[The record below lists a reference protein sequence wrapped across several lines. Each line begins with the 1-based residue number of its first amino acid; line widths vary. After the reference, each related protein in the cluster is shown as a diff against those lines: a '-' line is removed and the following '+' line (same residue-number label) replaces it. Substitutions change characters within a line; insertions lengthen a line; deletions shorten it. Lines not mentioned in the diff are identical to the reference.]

1 MNYIQLYKKT
11 LLALLGAGVL
21 ILSCSKDLN
30 KANESYPTLDS
41 YFKNST
47 ELAKGVA
54 AIYSQ
59 MRGGALVSREWFFV
73 QDLRSD
79 DVASGGGQLEVPR
92 NQMLNGAT
100 SADNALVGNVWN
112 GLYSIIHR
120 ANTVILAAPDVTDNT
135 AVRDRS
141 VGEAKFLR
149 AWAYFDL
156 VVLWGAVPIYTT
168 PVISAVDFQARGTVD
183 AAYALII
190 SDLQAAVAA
199 LPASYSGVDLGRVT
213 KGAAN
218 ALLGRVLMQKGDY
231 AAAKTALLE
240 VVNSGQ
246 YDINSVPYQN
256 NFLEETEF
264 NKESIFEVIYVENLN
279 NSFNWGYQG
288 DGGNNQS
295 QGTTRNQEYSPIA
308 WRNLIPSNKY
318 LNEFE
323 TIATGATKT
332 DPRFAMSVYQTGDT
346 YNNGASVLTDADQNG
361 NSSVVNGV
369 TQKISWRKFM
379 LNYKKPKG
387 DFAGGGNNQRII
399 RYADVLLMLAECE
412 AEAGTLPTA
421 VGYLNQVRARPG
433 VAMPPY
439 PTTKFP
445 TTTKNDVLK
454 AVMHERTVELGD
466 EEVRN
471 RDILRWRKKGYY
483 PSIVPE
489 PLSYF
494 RANHDELLPIPQQEI
509 SNNPKIPQSAQ
520 NAGY

>member
-1 MNYIQLYKKT
+1 MNQNKFFKRMLLT
-11 LLALLGAGVL
+11 LFSVVVL
-21 ILSCSKDLN
+21 TLSCEKDLN
-30 KANESYPTLDS
+30 KVNESYPTLDS
-41 YFKNST
+41 YFKTAS
-47 ELAKGVA
+47 ELAKGTA

-59 MRGGALVSREWFFV
+59 MRSGALIGREWFFLH
-73 QDLRSD
+73 DLRSD

-92 NQMLNGAT
+92 NQILIGAT
-100 SADNALVGNVWN
+100 TADNALVSNVWN
-112 GLYSIIHR
+112 GLYSMIHR
-120 ANTVILAAPDVTDNT
+120 ANTVLLSAPNVTDNA

-141 VGEAKFLR
+141 VAEAKFLR
-149 AWAYFDL
+149 GWAYFEL

-168 PVISAVDFQARGTVD
+168 PVNTAEDFQARGTVD
-183 AAYALII
+183 AAYTLII
-190 SDLQAAVAA
+190 SDLQAAAA
-199 LPASYSGVDLGRVT
+199 GLPASFSGEDLGRAT

-218 ALLGRVLMQKGDY
+218 ALLGRVHMQKGDY

-240 VVNSGQ
+240 VVNSNQ
-246 YDINSVPYQN
+246 YDITSVPFQN
-256 NFLEETEF
+256 NFLEETEL
-264 NKESIFEVIYVENLN
+264 NKESIFEIMFVENLS

-295 QGTTRNQEYSPIA
+295 QGTVRNQEYSGIA

-323 TIATGATKT
+323 NIATGATKS
-332 DPRFAMSVYQTGDT
+332 DPRFGLSVYQTGDT
-346 YNNGASVLTDADQNG
+346 YNNGASTLTDADQNG

-369 TQKISWRKFM
+369 TRKISWRKFM

-387 DFAGGGNNQRII
+387 DFAGGGNNQRIL

-412 AEAGTLPTA
+412 AESGTVAAA
-421 VGYLNQVRARPG
+421 VGYLNQVRNRPG
-433 VAMPPY
+433 VAMPVY
-439 PTTKFP
+439 PTPQYPVTS
-445 TTTKNDVLK
+445 KNDVLK

-483 PSIVPE
+483 PSLVPE

-520 NAGY
+520 NPGY